1 MLLPLLLVTAAQPL
15 TLDEAIDFASEH
27 AATVIVAREDV
38 VLVDVEHMTALSA
51 ILPRLDMSAGASGI
65 LTHTTIDE
73 DATGG
78 PILPGQPIPG
88 MSDEETNLQGQLS
101 FGLTARQLIF
111 DGGRWWKAIARVSDV
126 EASRRATLRS
136 IENEVRALTTRAF
149 YALGK
154 ADYAL
159 KTIDQRVAL
168 SEEQLDRA
176 KTLVE
181 VGRGTSRDVA
191 TAERNLT
198 SDLIERE
205 NLLLNRKL
213 AEQALNIQMGRPAP
227 TGVQLVMTPDVRS
240 STVAISVPA
249 RDRLTKAA
257 LHHRPDLE
265 QQRAEME
272 AATKDIDIAKAD
284 YWPTLALQLSYQR
297 NNPPSSFFSSPLQ
310 DFFTAASLQLQWNLF
325 EGRATDARVQRA
337 RIELRKLVATLDDN
351 VRRAISNVDEQLGQL
366 EKQRRIHTLSKRGV
380 RAAEEA
386 VRLARGLFEAGRGTA
401 LELRDAEINLTAAQ
415 RTMVEARYDIEVA
428 KEDLRRAVGIDLA
441 EVP

>member
-27 AATVIVAREDV
+27 AATVIVARENV

-51 ILPRLDMSAGASGI
+51 ILPRLDMSASASTLITNSANGAGNV
-65 LTHTTIDE
+65 TQ
-73 DATGG
+73 
-78 PILPGQPIPG
+78 PGQPVVIG
-88 MSDEETNLQGQLS
+88 AGATNVSGQLS
-101 FGLTARQLIF
+101 LGLSAQQLIF
-111 DGGRWWKAIARVSDV
+111 DGGRWWKVLARVSDV
-126 EASRRATLRS
+126 EASQRAALRS

-149 YALGK
+149 YSLAK

-159 KTIDQRVAL
+159 KTIDQRVSL
-168 SEEQLDRA
+168 SEDQLGRA
-176 KTLVE
+176 KTLLE

-205 NLLLNRKL
+205 NLLLNRQL
-213 AEQALNIQMGRPAP
+213 AAQALNIQMGRPAE
-227 TGVQLVMTPDVRS
+227 TGVELEMTASVRS
-240 STVAISVPA
+240 STVAINVPA
-249 RDRLTKAA
+249 RERLTKAA

-284 YWPTLALQLSYQR
+284 YWPTLAIQMSYQR
-297 NNPPSSFFSSPLQ
+297 NNPTASIFFGNPLE
-310 DFFTAASLQLQWNLF
+310 DYFAAASLRLQWNLF

>member
-1 MLLPLLLVTAAQPL
+1 MLLSLLLVTAAQPL
-15 TLDEAIDFASEH
+15 TLDEAMTFASEH
-27 AATVIVAREDV
+27 AATVIVARENV

-51 ILPRLDMSAGASGI
+51 ILPRLDMSASASSLITNSANGAGNV
-65 LTHTTIDE
+65 TQ
-73 DATGG
+73 
-78 PILPGQPIPG
+78 PGQPVVIG
-88 MSDEETNLQGQLS
+88 AGATNVSGQLS
-101 FGLTARQLIF
+101 FGLSARQLIF
-111 DGGRWWKAIARVSDV
+111 DGGRWWKVIARVSDV
-126 EASRRATLRS
+126 EASQKAALRD

-149 YALGK
+149 YNLAK

-159 KTIDQRVAL
+159 KTIDQRVEL
-168 SEEQLDRA
+168 SEEQLGRA
-176 KTLVE
+176 RTLVE

-205 NLLLNRKL
+205 NLLLNRQL
-213 AEQALNIQMGRPAP
+213 AAQALNIQMGRPAE
-227 TGVQLVMTPDVRS
+227 TGVELTMTEAVRS
-240 STVAISVPA
+240 STVAITVPA

-265 QQRAEME
+265 RQRAEME

-284 YWPTLALQLSYQR
+284 YWPTLAIQMSYQR
-297 NNPPSSFFSSPLQ
+297 NNPTATIFFGNPLE
-310 DFFTAASLQLQWNLF
+310 DYFAAASLRLQWNLF

-351 VRRAISNVDEQLGQL
+351 VRRAISNVDEQIGQL
-366 EKQRRIHTLSKRGV
+366 DKQRRIHTLSKRGV